1 MTEKEILHAMKTLD
15 LTREEA
21 IEMLQEDAEIERGA
35 DPHPLTAEQE
45 KASKAA
51 RIVSTGP
58 RTAPVKRERK
68 EDIDKRRLIKLFYE
82 ALTYCDDAEMN
93 ANGECVVEITN
104 AERQI
109 DFIYNQR
116 KFRIV
121 LSAPR
126 K

>member
-1 MTEKEILHAMKTLD
+1 MTEKEIQHAMKTLD

-21 IEMLQEDAEIERGA
+21 IEMLQEDEAVDRGA
-35 DPHPLTAEQE
+35 DPHPLTPEQE

-58 RTAPVKRERK
+58 RTTPVKRERK
-68 EDIDKRRLIKLFYE
+68 PNEDKRELIAAIE
-82 ALTYCDDAEMN
+82 EMLTYSDIQAES
-93 ANGECVVEITN
+93 VTITN
-104 AERQI
+104 PERQI
-109 DFIYNQR
+109 DFE
-116 KFRIV
+116 FRGNRYRVV

>member
-35 DPHPLTAEQE
+35 DPHPLTSEQE

-58 RTAPVKRERK
+58 RIAPVKRERK
-68 EDIDKRRLIKLFYE
+68 EDVDKRRLIKLFYE
-82 ALTYCDDAEMN
+82 ALTNCDDAKMS
-93 ANGECVVEITN
+93 ADGECEVEITN

>member
-21 IEMLQEDAEIERGA
+21 IEMLQEDVEIERGA
-35 DPHPLTAEQE
+35 DPHPLTPEQE

-58 RTAPVKRERK
+58 RTTPVKRERK
-68 EDIDKRRLIKLFYE
+68 PNEDKRELIAAIE
-82 ALTYCDDAEMN
+82 EMLTYSDIQAES
-93 ANGECVVEITN
+93 VTITN
-104 AERQI
+104 PERQI
-109 DFIYNQR
+109 DFE
-116 KFRIV
+116 FRGNRYRVV

>member
-21 IEMLQEDAEIERGA
+21 IEMLQEDEAIDRGA
-35 DPHPLTAEQE
+35 DPHPLTPEQE

-58 RTAPVKRERK
+58 RTAQVKRERK
-68 EDIDKRRLIKLFYE
+68 PNEDKRELIAAIE
-82 ALTYCDDAEMN
+82 EMLTYSDIQAES
-93 ANGECVVEITN
+93 VTITN
-104 AERQI
+104 PERQI
-109 DFIYNQR
+109 DFE
-116 KFRIV
+116 FRGNRYRVV

>member
-21 IEMLQEDAEIERGA
+21 IEMLQEDAEIDRGA
-35 DPHPLTAEQE
+35 DPHPLTPEQE

-68 EDIDKRRLIKLFYE
+68 PNEDKRELIAAIE
-82 ALTYCDDAEMN
+82 EMLTYSDIQAE
-93 ANGECVVEITN
+93 EVTITN
-104 AERQI
+104 PERQI
-109 DFIYNQR
+109 DFE
-116 KFRIV
+116 FRGNRYRVV

>member
-21 IEMLQEDAEIERGA
+21 IEMLREDEEIDRGGN
-35 DPHPLTAEQE
+35 PHPLTAEQE

-58 RTAPVKRERK
+58 RTTPVKRERK
-68 EDIDKRRLIKLFYE
+68 PNMAKRDIIQVLDE
-82 ALTYCDDAEMN
+82 ALTDIADN
-93 ANGECVVEITN
+93 VTVTN
-104 AERQI
+104 IERQI
-109 DFIYNQR
+109 DFELDGVRYR
-116 KFRIV
+116 VV

>member
-58 RTAPVKRERK
+58 RTTPIKRERK
-68 EDIDKRRLIKLFYE
+68 PNEDKRELIAAIE
-82 ALTYCDDAEMN
+82 EMLTYSDIQAE
-93 ANGECVVEITN
+93 GVTITN
-104 AERQI
+104 PERQI
-109 DFIYNQR
+109 DFE
-116 KFRIV
+116 FRGNRYRVV

>member
-21 IEMLQEDAEIERGA
+21 IEMLQEDEAINRGA
-35 DPHPLTAEQE
+35 DPHPLTPEQE
-45 KASKAA
+45 KVSKAA

-58 RTAPVKRERK
+58 RTAQVKRERK

-82 ALTYCDDAEMN
+82 ALTNCDDVKMSAD
-93 ANGECVVEITN
+93 GECVVEITN

>member
-21 IEMLQEDAEIERGA
+21 IEMLQEDEEIDRGA
-35 DPHPLTAEQE
+35 NPHPLTAEQE

-68 EDIDKRRLIKLFYE
+68 PNEAKREIIQVLDE
-82 ALTYCDDAEMN
+82 ALTDIADD
-93 ANGECVVEITN
+93 VTVTN
-104 AERQI
+104 VERQI
-109 DFIYNQR
+109 DFVMDGIRYR
-116 KFRIV
+116 VV

>member
-21 IEMLQEDAEIERGA
+21 IEMLQEDVEIERGA

-68 EDIDKRRLIKLFYE
+68 PNENKRELIAAFEEMLNYYDIQADTR
-82 ALTYCDDAEMN
+82 AEK
-93 ANGECVVEITN
+93 VIVTN
-104 AERQI
+104 PERQI
-109 DFIYNQR
+109 DFEYR
-116 KFRIV
+116 GTRYRIV

>member
-1 MTEKEILHAMKTLD
+1 MTEKEIQKAMKTLD

-21 IEMLQEDAEIERGA
+21 IEMLQEDEAIDHGA
-35 DPHPLTAEQE
+35 NPHPLTAEQE

-68 EDIDKRRLIKLFYE
+68 PNEDKRFIIDKLVECILCDID
-82 ALTYCDDAEMN
+82 N
-93 ANGECVVEITN
+93 AQGNIVVDITN
-104 AERQI
+104 HERQI
-109 DFIYNQR
+109 DFEFHGIRY
-116 KFRIV
+116 RIV

>member
-1 MTEKEILHAMKTLD
+1 MIDEKRVAWLMTCLD
-15 LTREEA
+15 IDREEA
-21 IEMLQEDAEIERGA
+21 LALMRDDEAVDHGA
-35 DPHPLTAEQE
+35 NPHPLTAEQE

-68 EDIDKRRLIKLFYE
+68 PNEDKRELIAALE
-82 ALTYCDDAEMN
+82 EMLTYSDIQAEN
-93 ANGECVVEITN
+93 VTITN
-104 AERQI
+104 PERQI
-109 DFIYNQR
+109 DFEFHGTRYR
-116 KFRIV
+116 VV

>member
-35 DPHPLTAEQE
+35 NPHPLTPEQE

-58 RTAPVKRERK
+58 RTTPVKRERK
-68 EDIDKRRLIKLFYE
+68 PNEAKREIIQVLDE
-82 ALTYCDDAEMN
+82 ALTDIADD
-93 ANGECVVEITN
+93 VTVTN
-104 AERQI
+104 IERQI
-109 DFIYNQR
+109 DFVLDDVRYR
-116 KFRIV
+116 VV

>member
-21 IEMLQEDAEIERGA
+21 IEMLQEDEAINRGA
-35 DPHPLTAEQE
+35 DPHPLTPEQE

-68 EDIDKRRLIKLFYE
+68 PNEDKRELIAAIE
-82 ALTYCDDAEMN
+82 EMLTYSDIQAE
-93 ANGECVVEITN
+93 GVTITN
-104 AERQI
+104 PERQI
-109 DFIYNQR
+109 DFE
-116 KFRIV
+116 FRGNRYRVV

>member
-21 IEMLQEDAEIERGA
+21 IEMLQEDAEIDHGA
-35 DPHPLTAEQE
+35 DPHPLTPEQE
-45 KASKAA
+45 KVSKAA

-58 RTAPVKRERK
+58 RATPVKRERK
-68 EDIDKRRLIKLFYE
+68 PNEDKRELIAAIE
-82 ALTYCDDAEMN
+82 EMLTYSDIQAE
-93 ANGECVVEITN
+93 GVTITN
-104 AERQI
+104 PERQI
-109 DFIYNQR
+109 DFEFHGNRY
-116 KFRIV
+116 RIV

>member
-21 IEMLQEDAEIERGA
+21 IEMLQEDAEIDHGA
-35 DPHPLTAEQE
+35 DPHPLTSEQE

-58 RTAPVKRERK
+58 RATPVKRERK
-68 EDIDKRRLIKLFYE
+68 PNEDKRELIAAFEEMLNYYDIQ
-82 ALTYCDDAEMN
+82 ADTRAEK
-93 ANGECVVEITN
+93 VIVTN
-104 AERQI
+104 PERQI
-109 DFIYNQR
+109 DFEYR
-116 KFRIV
+116 GTRYRIV

>member
-1 MTEKEILHAMKTLD
+1 MTEKQIADAMRKLD

-21 IEMLQEDAEIERGA
+21 IEMLQEDEEIDRGA
-35 DPHPLTAEQE
+35 DPRPLTAEQE

-68 EDIDKRRLIKLFYE
+68 PNEAKREIIQVLDE
-82 ALTYCDDAEMN
+82 ALCDIADD
-93 ANGECVVEITN
+93 VTVTN
-104 AERQI
+104 IERQI
-109 DFIYNQR
+109 DFVLDGVRYR
-116 KFRIV
+116 VV

>member
-35 DPHPLTAEQE
+35 NPHPLTAEQE

-68 EDIDKRRLIKLFYE
+68 PNEDKRELIAAIE
-82 ALTYCDDAEMN
+82 EMLTYSDIQAES
-93 ANGECVVEITN
+93 VTITN
-104 AERQI
+104 PERQI
-109 DFIYNQR
+109 DFEFHGIRYR
-116 KFRIV
+116 VI

>member
-1 MTEKEILHAMKTLD
+1 MTEKQIQHAMKALD
-15 LTREEA
+15 ISRDEA
-21 IEMLQEDAEIERGA
+21 LAMLQEDEAIDRGA
-35 DPHPLTAEQE
+35 NPHPLTPEQE

-68 EDIDKRRLIKLFYE
+68 PNEEKHEIISIIDNVLADTDAVDWLI
-82 ALTYCDDAEMN
+82 
-93 ANGECVVEITN
+93 VTN
-104 AERQI
+104 CERQL
-109 DFIYNQR
+109 DFSYKGTR
-116 KFRIV
+116 YRIT